1 MWSERALTVPGSLIG
16 VTQRA
21 ELLEVFPNPHLDRGS
36 DQKRAAGFDQ
46 KLCDRP
52 RPHDMEPP
60 DIALEFSVKK

>member
-16 VTQRA
+16 ATQRA